1 VQFSRSLGHAGQKQD
16 RCGGMFFPAVGSRR
30 DTAYTRAKRAQ
41 LDDAFARDRP
51 TPPTPSVKE
60 FFSDSAIYELR
71 RTNRAKLAP
80 C

>member
-41 LDDAFARDRP
+41 LDDAFARDEG
-51 TPPTPSVKE
+51 SKME
-60 FFSDSAIYELR
+60 EQYFSDFSRIFD
-71 RTNRAKLAP
+71 AP
-80 C
+80 GAG